1 MNSKDTTLM
10 KKARSTAAV
19 AVLVAVSLVGISFPS
34 YGQGLSAGQA
44 GLLDTSRGLS
54 PDHESL
60 LPPAV
65 VPFDPAAANKHAQ
78 GQEINLEI
86 NNGTGSMPA
95 PAQANPQH
103 MNMHPASSGY
113 SSPQDQRQALF
124 NSLMQKGNGNSAFTS
139 QFSNSNYGQMQ
150 AGGYNQPFQPLQAQN
165 AYQPL
170 AQPDW
175 LAPQAQSVPSVMSSV
190 GQTQTLTAAP
200 RNPVVRRDTRRG
212 GLANNLAGG
221 LSLGS
226 GLFSSGLKRPNSLM
240 GLGTTALFMTGF
252 GRR

>member
-1 MNSKDTTLM
+1 M

-34 YGQGLSAGQA
+34 YAQGLSAGQA

-54 PDHESL
+54 PDHDSL

-65 VPFDPAAANKHAQ
+65 VPYDPGAAKKHAQ
-78 GQEINLEI
+78 QSSQEVDLEVS
-86 NNGTGSMPA
+86 NNAVPA
-95 PAQANPQH
+95 KPQANPQH
-103 MNMHPASSGY
+103 MNMHPAYSGY
-113 SSPQDQRQALF
+113 SSPRDKRQALF
-124 NSLMQKGNGNSAFTS
+124 NSFMQKGNGSPITS
-139 QFSNSNYGQMQ
+139 QFNNSNFGQTQ
-150 AGGYNQPFQPLQAQN
+150 AGGFNQPFQPLQAQN

-190 GQTQTLTAAP
+190 GQTQTLTAAS

-212 GLANNLAGG
+212 GLANNLAGA

-226 GLFSSGLKRPNSLM
+226 GLFSGGLKRPNSLM
-240 GLGTTALFMTGF
+240 GLGTTALFMTGI